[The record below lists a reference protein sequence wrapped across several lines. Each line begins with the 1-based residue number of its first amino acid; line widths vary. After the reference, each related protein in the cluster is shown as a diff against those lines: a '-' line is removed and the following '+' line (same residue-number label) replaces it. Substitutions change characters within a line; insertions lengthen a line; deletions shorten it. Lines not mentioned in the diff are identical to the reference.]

1 MVIWH
6 DLGKKEV
13 LDELGS
19 SEKGISD
26 KEAVKRLQKYGK
38 NELKQDGMLNP
49 LVILIQQFKSV
60 FIYILL
66 AAGIFSLLIGHYVDF
81 VVIFIIM
88 LINGIIGFFQ
98 QYKAERII
106 AEMRHMLVPKVK
118 VLRGGIMKEVIS
130 SELVVGDILIVS
142 EGDKIMADCR
152 LIEANETQ
160 ANESAL
166 TGESFPVKKIS
177 EKMQKDLELA
187 ERKNML
193 YMGTVLVR
201 GNGKA
206 VVVATGMNSE
216 FGKIA
221 GLVQIFKPVKTPLEQ
236 KFDKFSIKVGA
247 VVVILAI
254 LTMIIGFLRGED
266 LFDMALTGVALAVS
280 VIPEGL
286 PAVVAITLALAI
298 RRMYQ
303 KNALIRKLPAA
314 ETLGRTTVI
323 CVDKTGTLTEEE
335 MTVTD
340 IYCGKKTIEL
350 KNNNFYYNGKKIDE
364 YKNLDLIMLLKIGIM
379 CNNAR
384 IEKQDH
390 QIHVFGDPT
399 ERALIISADR
409 GDLFKKEETEK
420 EVRMQ
425 EYAFSSKR
433 KMMTI
438 IRETN
443 KGMVSYVK
451 GAPGVILERC
461 NKELVNGRV
470 VAMNSFR
477 KKELIGIIHEFESG
491 ALRVLGFAYKNLDG
505 RTSQESAE
513 NNLIFVGF
521 QGMLDPP
528 RKEVRG
534 AIKECLN
541 AGIQIKMITG
551 DSLITAEAVSEMIGL
566 DGDSIDAREL
576 EKLSE
581 SDFVKVVREK
591 TVFARI
597 TPELKFKIVKSLKDS
612 GEIVAVTGDGVND
625 APALKEAHIGVAMGI
640 RGTDVARETSD
651 IVLLDD
657 NFKTIVGAI
666 REGRRVYANLKKSI
680 KFYIAANV
688 SELFLVMFALLLAL
702 PLPLLPR
709 AILWINLITDSL
721 PSLSLS
727 VEKEDKN
734 IMKKKP
740 NKEEDLLSGIYN
752 FILFA
757 GLISFIVCIVLFMI
771 FYQADL
777 DKARTIAT
785 TACVFSQLFLV
796 FTCRSDRN
804 IWEIGI
810 FSNRFLTFAV
820 LIAGGLQIFAIYFS
834 PLANVFEF
842 VPLSAGELAL
852 AVFSSAAAFVFFE
865 VVKVVKNMK
874 SNKNK

>member
-6 DLGKKEV
+6 ALSKKEV
-13 LDELGS
+13 LEEVGS

-38 NELKQDGMLNP
+38 NELKRDGMLNP
-49 LVILIQQFKSV
+49 FIILLQQFKSV

-66 AAGIFSLLIGHYVDF
+66 AAGLFSLFIGHYVDF
-81 VVIFIIM
+81 VVILIIM
-88 LINGIIGFFQ
+88 LVNGAIGFFQ
-98 QYKAERII
+98 QYKAERTI

-118 VLRGGIMKEVIS
+118 VLRQGIMKEVIS

-152 LIEANETQ
+152 LIESNEIQ

-187 ERKNML
+187 ERKNIL
-193 YMGTVLVR
+193 YMGTVIVR

-206 VVVATGMNSE
+206 VVIGTGMNSE

-221 GLVQIFKPVKTPLEQ
+221 GLVQTFKPVKTPLED
-236 KFDKFSIKVGA
+236 KFDKFSFKVGIA
-247 VVVILAI
+247 VLFLALITIL
-254 LTMIIGFLRGED
+254 IGFFRGEEF
-266 LFDMALTGVALAVS
+266 FDMVLTGIALAVS

-298 RRMYQ
+298 RRMHG

-340 IYCGKKTIEL
+340 IYCGKKIIEI
-350 KNNNFYYNGKKIDE
+350 KNNDFYYDGKKIE
-364 YKNLDLIMLLKIGIM
+364 EHKNLDLIMLLKIGIM

-390 QIHVFGDPT
+390 HVNVFGDST
-399 ERALIISADR
+399 ERALIISADKAE
-409 GDLFKKEETEK
+409 LFKKEETEK
-420 EVRMQ
+420 EVRVQ

-438 IRETN
+438 IREN
-443 KGMVSYVK
+443 HKGILISYVK

-470 VAMNSFR
+470 VAMNASR
-477 KKELIGIIHEFESG
+477 RKELIGIIHELESG

-505 RTSQESAE
+505 RTSQEAAE

-566 DGDSIDAREL
+566 DGDSIEAREL

-597 TPELKFKIVKSLKDS
+597 TPELKFRIVQSLKKS

-640 RGTDVARETSD
+640 RGTDVAREASD
-651 IVLLDD
+651 IILLDD
-657 NFKTIVGAI
+657 NFKTIVGAV

-680 KFYIAANV
+680 KFHIAANV
-688 SELFLVMFALLLAL
+688 HELFLVMFALLIAL
-702 PLPLLPR
+702 PLPMLPL

-734 IMKKKP
+734 IMKNKP
-740 NKEEDLLSGIYN
+740 NKEGDLLSGIYS
-752 FILFA
+752 FILLA
-757 GLISFIVCIVLFMI
+757 GLISFIVSISLFMI

-785 TACVFSQLFLV
+785 TACVFSELFLV

-810 FSNRFLTFAV
+810 FSNKFLTFAV
-820 LIAGGLQIFAIYFS
+820 LIAAALQIFAIYFS
-834 PLANVFEF
+834 PLANIFGF

-852 AVFSSAAAFVFFE
+852 AIFSSSAAFVFFE
-865 VVKVVKNMK
+865 GVKVVKNMGK
-874 SNKNK
+874 K